1 MIVDWGKEQ
10 YGIGII
16 EINGNGDKMVEGVI
30 YEFTGNPFVDAGIWA
45 LSRWVDK
52 KPEELNED
60 DLKGIID
67 DIIYVYLNKAWSK
80 NLFSVFPNN
89 PLTNPA
95 VKDKKE
101 RYSKFLMELIEKIE
115 VSEASGDCISCGR
128 RNRVERWGKD
138 KIPLTGS
145 KKFVNY
151 FSYATDGA
159 DYCPACTFAVQF
171 VPIVMYA
178 CGNMLLL
185 HSNSEKVMKY
195 WSKRTVENVKKQI
208 VAREFTG
215 CFNEGYKNPINALFH
230 VIQDVIL
237 HYNER
242 WYLEKPSIDFYHFTN
257 YNQGPDL
264 NIYHVPTSVFTFL
277 AYIPQH
283 EKYFDWLKV
292 VRRGY
297 RYVNWEKIKEEG
309 DYKNNPNL
317 VYNNLLNGKSIIG
330 FFIDRKNKEAIG
342 GWDLIKNYLLEVRNM
357 DEKRINTIKKIGDE
371 LADYIE
377 TAEDIKTLKKLE
389 TASNYKNYRNIL
401 RIVIKKRIENGIED
415 PLFTFDD
422 YVNYLFPE
430 GSLTW
435 RETQDLILFRIY
447 EKLQFWI
454 IQQGKQDEIV
464 TSLELEES
472 QEEE

>member
-1 MIVDWGKEQ
+1 MSE
-10 YGIGII
+10 
-16 EINGNGDKMVEGVI
+16 VI
-30 YEFTGNPFVDAGIWA
+30 YKFTGNPFVDAGIWA
-45 LSRWVDK
+45 LSQWIGK

-60 DLKGIID
+60 DLKGVID
-67 DIIYVYLNKAWSK
+67 DITSVYLNKKWSK

-101 RYSKFLMELIEKIE
+101 RYSTFLIELVEEIDLNE
-115 VSEASGDCISCGR
+115 DTSGDCISCGR
-128 RNRVERWGKD
+128 RNKVKRWGKD

-151 FSYATDGA
+151 FSYGIDGA

-171 VPIVMYA
+171 VPIGMYA

-185 HSNSEKVMKY
+185 HSNSVKVMKY
-195 WSKRTVENVKKQI
+195 WSKKSVEDVKKQI
-208 VAREFTG
+208 LSRDFTG
-215 CFNEGYKNPINALFH
+215 CFNEGYKNPVNALFH
-230 VIQDVIL
+230 VIQDIIL

-283 EKYFDWLKV
+283 EKYAEWLKV

-297 RYVNWEKIKEEG
+297 RYVNWEKIKEEE

-317 VYNNLLNGKSIIG
+317 VYNNLLEGKSIIG

-342 GWDLIKNYLLEVRNM
+342 GWDLIKNYLKEVRKM
-357 DEKRINTIKKIGDE
+357 DEKRLNVIKTVADE
-371 LADYIE
+371 LAEYIE
-377 TAEDIKTLKKLE
+377 TADDIKTLKKLE

-401 RIVIKKRIENGIED
+401 RIIIKKRIENGIED

-422 YVNYLFPE
+422 YANYLFPD
-430 GSLTW
+430 SLKW

-447 EKLQFWI
+447 EKLGSWI
-454 IQQGKQDEIV
+454 IKQGKEDEIL
-464 TSLELEES
+464 TSDEIKNEI

>member
-1 MIVDWGKEQ
+1 MS
-10 YGIGII
+10 
-16 EINGNGDKMVEGVI
+16 DKMI
-30 YEFTGNPFVDAGIWA
+30 YKFTGNPFVDAGIWA
-45 LSRWVDK
+45 LSQWIGK
-52 KPEELNED
+52 KPEELDKD
-60 DLKGIID
+60 DLKGVID
-67 DIIYVYLNKAWSK
+67 EITSIYLNKRWSK

-101 RYSKFLMELIEKIE
+101 RYSKFLMELIDEINFE
-115 VSEASGDCISCGR
+115 EYSSGDCISCGR
-128 RNRVERWGKD
+128 RNKLERWGKD

-151 FSYATDGA
+151 FSYGADGA

-171 VPIVMYA
+171 VPLVMYA
-178 CGNMLLL
+178 CGNMLLI
-185 HSNSEKVMKY
+185 HSNSAKVMKY
-195 WSKRTVENVKKQI
+195 WSKKTIGNVEKQI
-208 VAREFTG
+208 TSGEFTG
-215 CFNEGYKNPINALFH
+215 CFNEGYKNPVNALFH

-242 WYLEKPSIDFYHFTN
+242 WYLENPSIDFYHFTN

-264 NIYHVPTSVFTFL
+264 NIYHVPTKVFTFL

-283 EKYFDWLKV
+283 EKYAEWLKV
-292 VRRGY
+292 VKRGY
-297 RYVNWEKIKEEG
+297 RYVNWEKVKEEE
-309 DYKNNPNL
+309 DYKNHPNL
-317 VYNNLLNGKSIIG
+317 VYNNLLEGKSIIG

-342 GWDLIKNYLLEVRNM
+342 GWDLITNYLVEVRNM
-357 DEKRINTIKKIGDE
+357 DEKRIDVIKKVADE
-371 LADYIE
+371 LAEYIE
-377 TAEDIKTLKKLE
+377 TTEDMKTLKKLE

-401 RIVIKKRIENGIED
+401 RIIVKKRIEKNIPD

-447 EKLQFWI
+447 EGLQPWI
-454 IQQGKQDEIV
+454 IEQGKQDEIL
-464 TSLELEES
+464 TSAEIEEEI
-472 QEEE
+472 QEEEE